1 LYYKPKKAVI
11 FLKMA
16 SERVKLYGAWI
27 SPFSHR
33 IEIALKL
40 KGVPYDYIEED
51 LLNKSP
57 DLLRYN
63 PVHKKV
69 PVLVHNDKPIV
80 ESQIILEYIDETWPV
95 HPIMPQDPYDR
106 AMARFWANFIDDKVN
121 YFFLF
126 LGILFR
132 CIRHILSVTH
142 EFKQSDT
149 FNQILYISP

>member
-1 LYYKPKKAVI
+1 
-11 FLKMA
+11 MA
-16 SERVKLYGAWI
+16 SERVKLYGAWA

-132 CIRHILSVTH
+132 CHKAYSVIVTH
-142 EFKQSDT
+142 ELKQSNT
-149 FNQILYISP
+149 LY